1 MKNPFKNLTIQKKII
16 IWFALTLLIIVTLM
30 NTLTFSIAKIVLDED
45 IKERLMNTVVSNV
58 EEIEYFNRLDAGM
71 EREQGDQFLQYNSG
85 WLEIDDDFCDYYE
98 GICTA
103 LYDKD
108 GNLLYGEAPVKISRS
123 KASSFTSVGS
133 VKYNG
138 EKYYVYDR
146 VLSGDSFDGLWLRGV
161 VSKNER
167 INILY
172 NTVRLSFWLLP
183 LLALLAILGG
193 YAITRRSFLPIQQI
207 ADSAEEIGKSGDL
220 SRRLD
225 IGWGR
230 DEIHQLAS
238 TFNGMFDRLE
248 KAFETERQ
256 FTSDASHEL
265 RTPTAVI
272 LAQSQYGLELAD
284 SEEEYRESLK
294 VIKRQAER
302 MNDIINQ
309 LLFFTRLDQGSEPV
323 NMEET
328 NLSVLVAEICKDQR
342 LISCKHISVKD
353 DIQPD
358 INVETDRNL
367 FTRMLN
373 NLFSNAY
380 KYGKEKGTI
389 TMTLTRMGD
398 DAVLRLTD
406 DGIGISRENLERIWN
421 RFYQVE
427 PSRNEDAGGGLGLG
441 LSIVKQITSLLGGKI
456 SVESEEGR
464 GTSFIFV
471 MKCKK

>member
-272 LAQSQYGLELAD
+272 LAQAQYGLELAD
-284 SEEEYRESLK
+284 FEEEYRESLE

>member
-16 IWFALTLLIIVTLM
+16 IWFALTLLVIVTLM

-123 KASSFTSVGS
+123 KAASFTSVGS

-272 LAQSQYGLELAD
+272 LAQAQYGLELAD
-284 SEEEYRESLK
+284 FEEEYRESLK